1 MLEDETD
8 TESKEHIITIL
19 ASLRSCPLFPIRMS
33 TLCVN
38 LTIINTL
45 PLHLC
50 STWQLWEGGWGR
62 LPSLKMQCC
71 LCTLTL
77 LLQSHSLLLC
87 CCVSDAL
94 LLHLHWAP
102 THFWTFWHMS
112 VPLLGPR
119 GERREFAKQRRAH
132 KKETVHWTDSA
143 PNLCTWLSHFSAV
156 QQMTMYSISFN
167 LEWVPLCKIGWKQS
181 HVNILTD
188 DWCN

>member
-62 LPSLKMQCC
+62 VPLSRCNAVSALWRYSCNPILYCSAAVSLMLCYYICTEHRPTSGHSDTCPCHC
-71 LCTLTL
+71 LVQEEKEENLQNRGELIKKKRCTERIARQTSALGCPTS
-77 LLQSHSLLLC
+77 LQSSKWPCIQSRSIWSGFHC
-87 CCVSDAL
+87 AKSDENKA
-94 LLHLHWAP
+94 
-102 THFWTFWHMS
+102 M
-112 VPLLGPR
+112 
-119 GERREFAKQRRAH
+119 
-132 KKETVHWTDSA
+132 
-143 PNLCTWLSHFSAV
+143 
-156 QQMTMYSISFN
+156 
-167 LEWVPLCKIGWKQS
+167 
-181 HVNILTD
+181 
-188 DWCN
+188 